1 MSYNLDLRSKR
12 YINRQNFLRKRIL
25 WIFLAI
31 FLLLSPALCYTGL
44 DHYHQALLNRSAKLE
59 DEVNLL
65 RQDAEP
71 LVTIT
76 DNLADLEARRQLIDQ
91 LRLLNEKWSAG
102 LHLLYDAVP
111 AETTITEIELSSGG
125 IVSIEGISLDLQSPA
140 QYRQNLDDL
149 SLFKQTELKIATL
162 NSKQSYT
169 FQIKARLSEGDELDG
184 KKEKIAIQ

>member
-91 LRLLNEKWSAG
+91 LKLLSEKWSAG